1 METTYNKFFAEFEN
15 GFMGITTIA
24 ILAHSCLGGIA
35 AMAVL
40 MNGTSLFQMF
50 QLFLVV
56 ASCMLFNGSVL
67 SQQKPKVVLNL
78 LIAGTFINLFL
89 ASFNFLN

>member
-1 METTYNKFFAEFEN
+1 MNTYNKVYTGFES
-15 GFMGITTIA
+15 GFIGITTIA

-40 MNGTSLFQMF
+40 KNGTSLFQMF

-56 ASCMLFNGSVL
+56 AFCMMFNGSVL
-67 SQQKPKVVLNL
+67 SQQKPKIVLNL
-78 LIAGTFINLFL
+78 LILGTIANTII
-89 ASFNFLN
+89 AMVNFLF